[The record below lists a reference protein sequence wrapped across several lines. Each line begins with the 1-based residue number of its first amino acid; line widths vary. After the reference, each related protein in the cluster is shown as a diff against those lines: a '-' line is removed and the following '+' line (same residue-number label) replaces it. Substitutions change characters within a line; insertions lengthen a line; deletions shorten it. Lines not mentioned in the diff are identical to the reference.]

1 MSGKALETTSV
12 VICANGKPV
21 PLGLSKTRDG
31 DEIVLQASRSHV
43 GETFPV
49 KEIESWQPAQDG
61 LTQIIK
67 FLISA
72 FRLNKFQAI
81 MIDEKTV

>member
-1 MSGKALETTSV
+1 MKFSGKVGVSGKALETTSV

-21 PLGLSKTRDG
+21 PLGLSKARDG
-31 DEIVLQASRSHV
+31 EKIVLQASRSHV

-61 LTQIIK
+61 LTTIIK
-67 FLISA
+67 F
-72 FRLNKFQAI
+72 
-81 MIDEKTV
+81 